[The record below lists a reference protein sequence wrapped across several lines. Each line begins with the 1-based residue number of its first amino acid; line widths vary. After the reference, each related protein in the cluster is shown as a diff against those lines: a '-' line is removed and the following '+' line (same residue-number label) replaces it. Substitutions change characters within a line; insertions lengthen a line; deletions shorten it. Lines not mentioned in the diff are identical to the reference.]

1 LEDYALLRRGTA
13 ILRLTTAA
21 LALYALEETP
31 TVSSP
36 AACDIRE
43 IEMKNRPWRLIQ
55 GLVTIGLVSAAIA
68 QPVRAECPQ
77 PVKIIVSYPPGS
89 PDDVI
94 ARILAQRLSEAGGR
108 FYVENLPGAGGMIG
122 TATAARALP
131 DGCTMI
137 IVNQN
142 FVVQPAMGEKLAYQV
157 PDGFTPVTLLIAAPE
172 TISVNPSVP
181 ATTIKELVALVKA
194 NPAKYNYASPGYGSS
209 PHLASE
215 RLFKQTLGLDV
226 VHVPFQGGPPA
237 VTSTVAGH
245 TQILH
250 LTLPIVAPLVRDG
263 KLRLLAVADKKR
275 AREFG
280 DVPTLEEAGI
290 PDHEVGFWD
299 GILVPK
305 GTPDD
310 IVEVRH
316 RQISQI
322 MALPEVRDQLQALG
336 YTVINGSRPEFAA
349 HLQTELA
356 KWKGIVR
363 EGKIKSE

>member
-1 LEDYALLRRGTA
+1 MKSTIRPLILGLIA
-13 ILRLTTAA
+13 IGA
-21 LALYALEETP
+21 
-31 TVSSP
+31 VSS
-36 AACDIRE
+36 
-43 IEMKNRPWRLIQ
+43 
-55 GLVTIGLVSAAIA
+55 AIS
-68 QPVRAECPQ
+68 QPVRAECSQ

-89 PDDVI
+89 PDDVV
-94 ARILAQRLSEAGGR
+94 ARILAQKLSEAGER

-131 DGCTMI
+131 DGCTMV

-142 FVVQPAMGEKLAYQV
+142 FVVQSAIGEKLSYEV
-157 PDGFTPVTLLIAAPE
+157 PDSFTPVALLISAPE
-172 TISVNPSVP
+172 TISVSPSVP
-181 ATTIKELVALVKA
+181 AITIKELVALVKA
-194 NPAKYNYASPGYGSS
+194 NPGKYNYASPGYGSS

-215 RLFKQTLGLDV
+215 RLFRSTLGLDV

-263 KLRLLAVADKKR
+263 KLRMLAVAARTR
-275 AREFG
+275 APEFP

-290 PDHEVGFWD
+290 PDHEVGFWN
-299 GILVPK
+299 GMLVPR

-310 IVEVRH
+310 IVKARH
-316 RQISQI
+316 RQISEI
-322 MALPEVRDQLQALG
+322 MSLPEVAGRLKALG
-336 YTVINGSRPEFAA
+336 YMPLRTSQTEFVT
-349 HLQTELA
+349 HLQTELS

-363 EGKIKSE
+363 DSNIRIQ

>member
-1 LEDYALLRRGTA
+1 VRSL
-13 ILRLTTAA
+13 
-21 LALYALEETP
+21 
-31 TVSSP
+31 

-43 IEMKNRPWRLIQ
+43 IEMKSPLQPLIL
-55 GLVTIGLVSAAIA
+55 GLVTIGVVSSAIA

-94 ARILAQRLSEAGGR
+94 ARILAQKLSEAGGR

-131 DGCTMI
+131 DGCTMV

-142 FVVQPAMGEKLAYQV
+142 FVVQLAIGEKLAYEV
-157 PDGFTPVTLLIAAPE
+157 PESFTPVTLLIAAPE
-172 TISVNPSVP
+172 TISVNPSLP
-181 ATTIKELVALVKA
+181 AVSLKELVALVKA
-194 NPAKYNYASPGYGSS
+194 SPGKYNYASPGYGSS

-263 KLRLLAVADKKR
+263 KLRLLAVADKTR
-275 AREFG
+275 APEFPG
-280 DVPTLEEAGI
+280 VPTLEEASI
-290 PDHEVGFWD
+290 PNHEVGFWD

-310 IVEVRH
+310 IVDLRH
-316 RQISQI
+316 RQIGQI
-322 MALPEVRDQLQALG
+322 MALPEVRDRLAALG
-336 YTVINGSRPEFAA
+336 YTPINGSHNDFAA
-349 HLQTELA
+349 HLQIELT
-356 KWKGIVR
+356 KWKAIVR
-363 EGKIKSE
+363 EGKIKPE

>member
-1 LEDYALLRRGTA
+1 MKSPLRPL
-13 ILRLTTAA
+13 IL
-21 LALYALEETP
+21 
-31 TVSSP
+31 
-36 AACDIRE
+36 
-43 IEMKNRPWRLIQ
+43 
-55 GLVTIGLVSAAIA
+55 GLVTIGVVSSAIA
-68 QPVRAECPQ
+68 QPVRPECPQ

-94 ARILAQRLSEAGGR
+94 ARILAQKLSEAGGR

-131 DGCTMI
+131 DGCTMV

-142 FVVQPAMGEKLAYQV
+142 FAVQPAIGEKLAYEV
-157 PDGFTPVTLLIAAPE
+157 PDSFAPVTLLIAAPE
-172 TISVNPSVP
+172 TISISPSVP
-181 ATTIKELVALVKA
+181 ANTLKELVALVKA
-194 NPAKYNYASPGYGSS
+194 SPGTYNYASPGHGSS

-237 VTSTVAGH
+237 MTSTVAGH

-263 KLRLLAVADKKR
+263 KLRLLAVADKTR
-275 AREFG
+275 AAEFPG
-280 DVPTLEEAGI
+280 VPTLEEAGI
-290 PDHEVGFWD
+290 PNHEVGFWD

-310 IVEVRH
+310 IVELRQ
-316 RQISQI
+316 RQIGRI
-322 MALPEVRDQLQALG
+322 MALPEVRTRLAALG
-336 YTVINGSRPEFAA
+336 YTPINGSQNEFAT

-356 KWKGIVR
+356 KWQAIVR
-363 EGKIKSE
+363 DGKTKPE

>member
-1 LEDYALLRRGTA
+1 MKSPLRR
-13 ILRLTTAA
+13 
-21 LALYALEETP
+21 LAL
-31 TVSSP
+31 
-36 AACDIRE
+36 
-43 IEMKNRPWRLIQ
+43 
-55 GLVTIGLVSAAIA
+55 GLLTIGIASSAVA

-94 ARILAQRLSEAGGR
+94 ARILAQKLSEAGGR

-131 DGCTMI
+131 DGCTMV

-142 FVVQPAMGEKLAYQV
+142 FVVQPAIGEKLAYEV
-157 PDGFTPVTLLIAAPE
+157 PESFTPVTLLIAAPE

-194 NPAKYNYASPGYGSS
+194 NPGKYNYASPGYGSS

-215 RLFKQTLGLDV
+215 RLLKQTLGLDV

-263 KLRLLAVADKKR
+263 KLRLLAVADKTR
-275 AREFG
+275 AAEFPN
-280 DVPTLEEAGI
+280 VPTLEEAGI
-290 PDHEVGFWD
+290 PNHEVGFWD
-299 GILVPK
+299 GILLPK

-310 IVEVRH
+310 IVELRH
-316 RQISQI
+316 RQIGQI
-322 MALPEVRDQLQALG
+322 MELPDVRDRLAALG
-336 YTVINGSRPEFAA
+336 YTPIDGTPSAFAA
-349 HLQTELA
+349 HLQTELT
-356 KWKGIVR
+356 KWRAIVR
-363 EGKIKSE
+363 DGKIKPE

>member
-1 LEDYALLRRGTA
+1 MKSP
-13 ILRLTTAA
+13 LRLLLGLVAIGV
-21 LALYALEETP
+21 
-31 TVSSP
+31 VSS
-36 AACDIRE
+36 
-43 IEMKNRPWRLIQ
+43 
-55 GLVTIGLVSAAIA
+55 AIA
-68 QPVRAECPQ
+68 QPMRVECPQ
-77 PVKIIVSYPPGS
+77 PVKIIISYPPGS

-94 ARILAQRLSEAGGR
+94 ARILAQKLSDAGGR

-131 DGCTMI
+131 DGCTMVV
-137 IVNQN
+137 VNQN
-142 FVVQPAMGEKLAYQV
+142 FVVQSAMGEKLAYQV
-157 PDGFTPVTLLIAAPE
+157 PDSFTPVTLLIAAPE
-172 TISVNPSVP
+172 TISVNPSVS

-194 NPAKYNYASPGYGSS
+194 SPGKYNFASPGYGSS

-263 KLRLLAVADKKR
+263 KLRLLAVADKTR
-275 AREFG
+275 APEFPG
-280 DVPTLEEAGI
+280 VPTLEEAGI
-290 PDHEVGFWD
+290 PNHEVGFWNAV
-299 GILVPK
+299 LVTK

-310 IVEVRH
+310 IVELRH
-316 RQISQI
+316 RQISEV
-322 MALPEVRDQLQALG
+322 MALPEVRDRLTALG
-336 YTVINGSRPEFAA
+336 YAPISGSQNELAA

-356 KWKGIVR
+356 KWKAIVH
-363 EGKIKSE
+363 ESKIKPE

>member
-1 LEDYALLRRGTA
+1 MKSPLRPLL
-13 ILRLTTAA
+13 L
-21 LALYALEETP
+21 
-31 TVSSP
+31 
-36 AACDIRE
+36 
-43 IEMKNRPWRLIQ
+43 
-55 GLVTIGLVSAAIA
+55 GLVTIGVVSSALA

-94 ARILAQRLSEAGGR
+94 ARILAQKLSEAGGR

-122 TATAARALP
+122 TAAAAKALP
-131 DGCTMI
+131 DGCTMV

-142 FVVQPAMGEKLAYQV
+142 FVVQSAIGEKLAYEV
-157 PDGFTPVTLLIAAPE
+157 PDSFTPVILLIAAPE

-181 ATTIKELVALVKA
+181 VTTIKELVALVKA
-194 NPAKYNYASPGYGSS
+194 NPGKYNYASPGYGSS

-263 KLRLLAVADKKR
+263 KLRLLAVADKTR
-275 AREFG
+275 AAEFPG
-280 DVPTLEEAGI
+280 VSTLEEAGI
-290 PDHEVGFWD
+290 PNHEVGFWD
-299 GILVPK
+299 GILLPK
-305 GTPDD
+305 ATPDD
-310 IVEVRH
+310 IVELRH
-316 RQISQI
+316 RQIGEI
-322 MALPEVRDQLQALG
+322 MALPDVRARLAALG
-336 YTVINGSRPEFAA
+336 YTPIDGSQSAFAV
-349 HLQTELA
+349 HLQTELT
-356 KWKGIVR
+356 KWKTIVR
-363 EGKIKSE
+363 DGKIKPE

>member
-1 LEDYALLRRGTA
+1 MKSRLRQL
-13 ILRLTTAA
+13 IL
-21 LALYALEETP
+21 
-31 TVSSP
+31 
-36 AACDIRE
+36 
-43 IEMKNRPWRLIQ
+43 
-55 GLVTIGLVSAAIA
+55 GLVTIGVVSSALA

-94 ARILAQRLSEAGGR
+94 ARILAQKLSEAGGR

-122 TATAARALP
+122 TATAAKALP
-131 DGCTMI
+131 DGCTMV

-142 FVVQPAMGEKLAYQV
+142 FVVQSAIGEKLAYEV
-157 PDGFTPVTLLIAAPE
+157 PDSFTPVMLLIAAPE

-181 ATTIKELVALVKA
+181 VTTIKELVALVKA
-194 NPAKYNYASPGYGSS
+194 NPGKYNYASPGYGSS

-263 KLRLLAVADKKR
+263 KLRLLAIADKTR
-275 AREFG
+275 AAEFP
-280 DVPTLEEAGI
+280 DVPTLEQAGI
-290 PDHEVGFWD
+290 PNHEVGFWD
-299 GILVPK
+299 GILLPK
-305 GTPDD
+305 ATPDD
-310 IVEVRH
+310 IVELRH
-316 RQISQI
+316 RQIGQI
-322 MALPEVRDQLQALG
+322 MALPDVRARLAALG
-336 YTVINGSRPEFAA
+336 YTPIDGSPGAFAA
-349 HLQTELA
+349 HLQSELT
-356 KWKGIVR
+356 KWKTIVR
-363 EGKIKSE
+363 DGTIKPE

>member
-1 LEDYALLRRGTA
+1 VRSL
-13 ILRLTTAA
+13 
-21 LALYALEETP
+21 
-31 TVSSP
+31 

-43 IEMKNRPWRLIQ
+43 IEMKSTLQPLIL
-55 GLVTIGLVSAAIA
+55 GLVTIGVISSAIA
-68 QPVRAECPQ
+68 QPVRAECSQ

-94 ARILAQRLSEAGGR
+94 ARILAQKLSEAGGR

-131 DGCTMI
+131 DGCTMV

-142 FVVQPAMGEKLAYQV
+142 FVVQPAIGEKLAYEV
-157 PDGFTPVTLLIAAPE
+157 PESFTPVTLLIAAPE
-172 TISVNPSVP
+172 TISVNPSLP
-181 ATTIKELVALVKA
+181 TASLKELVVLVKA
-194 NPAKYNYASPGYGSS
+194 SPGKYNYASPGYGSS

-250 LTLPIVAPLVRDG
+250 LSLPIVAPLVRDG
-263 KLRLLAVADKKR
+263 KLRLLAVADKTR
-275 AREFG
+275 APEFPG
-280 DVPTLEEAGI
+280 VPTLEEAGI
-290 PDHEVGFWD
+290 PNHEVGFWD

-310 IVEVRH
+310 IVELRH
-316 RQISQI
+316 RQIGQI
-322 MALPEVRDQLQALG
+322 MTLQEVRDRLAVLG
-336 YTVINGSRPEFAA
+336 YTPINGSQNEFAA
-349 HLQTELA
+349 HVQTELT
-356 KWKGIVR
+356 KWKAIVR
-363 EGKIKSE
+363 EGKIKPE

>member
-1 LEDYALLRRGTA
+1 MKSPLRRLALGLLTLA
-13 ILRLTTAA
+13 IASSA
-21 LALYALEETP
+21 LAQ
-31 TVSSP
+31 P
-36 AACDIRE
+36 A
-43 IEMKNRPWRLIQ
+43 
-55 GLVTIGLVSAAIA
+55 
-68 QPVRAECPQ
+68 RAECPQ

-94 ARILAQRLSEAGGR
+94 ARILALKLSEAGGR

-131 DGCTMI
+131 DGCTMV

-142 FVVQPAMGEKLAYQV
+142 FVVQPAIGEKLAYEV
-157 PDGFTPVTLLIAAPE
+157 PESFTPVTLLIAAPE

-194 NPAKYNYASPGYGSS
+194 NPGKYNYASPGYGSS

-215 RLFKQTLGLDV
+215 RLLKQTLGLDV

-250 LTLPIVAPLVRDG
+250 LTLPIVAPLVRAG
-263 KLRLLAVADKKR
+263 KLRLLAVADKNR
-275 AREFG
+275 AAEFP
-280 DVPTLEEAGI
+280 DIPTLEEAGI
-290 PDHEVGFWD
+290 PNHEVGFWD
-299 GILVPK
+299 GILLPK

-310 IVEVRH
+310 IVELRH
-316 RQISQI
+316 RQIGQI
-322 MALPEVRDQLQALG
+322 MTLPDVRDRLAALG
-336 YTVINGSRPEFAA
+336 YTPIDGTPSAFAA
-349 HLQTELA
+349 HLQTELT
-356 KWKGIVR
+356 KWRAIVR
-363 EGKIKSE
+363 DGKIKPE